1 MSFIWNE
8 ILYRPIYNA
17 FILIYDIL
25 PIKDAG
31 LAIII
36 LTLVVRFV
44 LLPLTWASMKSQRMM
59 QSLQPQMNAIKEKY
73 KDDKTKQGQELMKFY
88 QENGINPLS
97 SCLPLLV
104 QLPVMIALYQVLRNL
119 SQDQYELLYSFVG
132 RPESFNTM
140 FLGFIDLMQP
150 FWPLAILTG
159 LSQFAYSYLLK
170 PTTNKTEKSKEL
182 DKPKKEG
189 EVLNPEELTAMMGS
203 QFTYIM
209 PIMTTFISWNLLSG
223 LPLYW
228 VVTTLFNVVFQL
240 IMVKKYPV
248 IPNANVNDI
257 IEEKTLEK
265 VEEWNN
271 EPKLIETTREKNVTV
286 QVKKRGQ

>member
-1 MSFIWNE
+1 MLFFWNE
-8 ILYRPIYNA
+8 VLYRPIYNM

-31 LAIII
+31 LAIIV
-36 LTLVVRFV
+36 LTLVVRFI
-44 LLPLTWASMKSQRMM
+44 LLPLTWAAMKSQRMT
-59 QSLQPQMNAIKEKY
+59 QSLQPAMNKIKEQY
-73 KDDKTKQGQELMKFY
+73 KNDKQKQGQELMKFY

-97 SCLPLLV
+97 SCLPMLV

-119 SQDQYELLYSFVG
+119 NQDQFSLLYGFVQ

-140 FLGFIDLMQP
+140 FLGVIDLMQP

-159 LSQFAYSYLLK
+159 LTQFAYSYLLQPMK
-170 PTTNKTEKSKEL
+170 VAKTEQTDVEKS
-182 DKPKKEG
+182 KKEG
-189 EVLNPEELTAMMGS
+189 EAFNPEDLTAMMGT
-203 QFTYIM
+203 QFTYLM

-228 VVTTLFNVVFQL
+228 VVTTLFNVAFQL

-248 IPNANVNDI
+248 KLNNNVNEVI
-257 IEEKTLEK
+257 IDKKEEV
-265 VEEWNN
+265 VEWKDGPE
-271 EPKLIETTREKNVTV
+271 LIETVREKNVTV
-286 QVKKRGQ
+286 QVKKRK